1 MEGQVWNAWGLVPL
15 VGALCREV
23 LHGYLDFRVE
33 VLVHD
38 GECPSFGR
46 RGLLA
51 RGAGYAI

>member
-1 MEGQVWNAWGLVPL
+1 L